1 MWIESATY
9 IQPRL
14 SCEALAYARSQ
25 SFARKRI
32 PLPAT
37 CSFVA
42 QPKQRTSL
50 RFSLAPTTPCEH
62 STQIPIPDP
71 TRCVVGQ
78 IHGAARRVVCAF
90 AKMHVVQGF
99 SETISLRFW
108 QRQMNATAAGW
119 NPQPHRCHL
128 RKMRK
133 SYLCPMK
140 SAQECEQ
147 GPLPSSLRDARDPRP
162 STSFGS

>member
-1 MWIESATY
+1 MWIESATLFN
-9 IQPRL
+9 QGSRARL
-14 SCEALAYARSQ
+14 WLTRGPN
-25 SFARKRI
+25 
-32 PLPAT
+32 PLPESGYRSPRPAL
-37 CSFVA
+37 SSLSPSSALHFV
-42 QPKQRTSL
+42 
-50 RFSLAPTTPCEH
+50 FSLAPTTPCEH

-99 SETISLRFW
+99 SETISLRRW